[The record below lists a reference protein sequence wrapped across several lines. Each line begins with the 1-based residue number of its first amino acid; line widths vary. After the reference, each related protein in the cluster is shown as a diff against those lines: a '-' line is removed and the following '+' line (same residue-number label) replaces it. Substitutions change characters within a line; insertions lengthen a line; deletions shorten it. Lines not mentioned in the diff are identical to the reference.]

1 MEKKKYAFLRWLLPL
16 PFGLLA
22 IPCYLVPGFDFSGLV
37 FLCIAGV
44 ILIRLLIGLLTRAY
58 PGAGKAVLLCFNT
71 LLGWGI
77 SLVLCTALVIVGA
90 SGGSPD
96 VRCDYIVVLGA
107 QVRQDG
113 PSWSLQSRIDTAYE
127 YLTAHPNVIAV
138 VSGGQGADE
147 PMSEA
152 QCMYDH
158 LVARGIEPERIWME
172 DKATSTWENLK
183 FSLELIEKRAGVQP
197 LKIGL
202 ISSEYHLFR
211 AGLQAREFGI
221 TIAGIPARTDWV
233 ALRLNYYLRETAGV
247 WHYILLGGSQK

>member
-1 MEKKKYAFLRWLLPL
+1 LEKKKYAFLRWLLPL

-37 FLCIAGV
+37 FLCLAGV
-44 ILIRLLIGLLTRAY
+44 VLCWLLIEKLKQY
-58 PGAGKAVLLCFNT
+58 DPGTGKAVMICFNT

-90 SGGSPD
+90 SGGNPD
-96 VRCDYIVVLGA
+96 VKCDYIVVLGA

-113 PSWSLQSRIDTAYE
+113 PSWSLQSRIDTACE

-138 VSGGQGADE
+138 VSGGQGDDE
-147 PMSEA
+147 PISEA
-152 QCMYDH
+152 QCMYDR
-158 LVARGIEPERIWME
+158 LVARGIEPERLWIE
-172 DKATSTWENLK
+172 SKATSTWENLK
-183 FSLELIEKRAGVQP
+183 FSLELIEERAGVQP

-211 AGLQAREFGI
+211 AGLQAKEFGI

-247 WHYILLGGSQK
+247 WHYILLGGPQQ